1 MKKSLIPILVLAL
14 FIGGLT
20 TALAQEAKTERQIAR
35 EWKKRLRAMN
45 PLEFKALHEEHA
57 MLKAENTRISTDLVT
72 TMSQLDSA
80 KQEVEAYRSTVSVQK
95 ESYNDL
101 MAKYE
106 DLSAQMESSSA
117 FVTAS
122 EPAAKKSKGAIGG
135 SKNLAGGEALTK
147 SAGVVFSVQVGIV
160 ERQEVA
166 HKFAKSAILVKDASS
181 GTTRVMMGA
190 FRNFASADVLKEQMR
205 ELGIRDAWVVAYKD
219 GQRISVSSAMA
230 AGYSSPAATASR

>member
-1 MKKSLIPILVLAL
+1 MKTSLLTLVAVAML
-14 FIGGLT
+14 FVGF
-20 TALAQEAKTERQIAR
+20 ASNAQEAKTERQIAK

-72 TMSQLDSA
+72 AMSQLDSA
-80 KQEVEAYRSTVSVQK
+80 KQETETLRNTVSVQK

-106 DLSAQMESSSA
+106 DLNAQMESSAA
-117 FVTAS
+117 FVAPAG
-122 EPAAKKSKGAIGG
+122 PAAKQGKAAIGG
-135 SKNLAGGEALTK
+135 ARNLAQGEAITK

-205 ELGIRDAWVVAYKD
+205 ELGIKDAWVVAYKD
-219 GQRISVSSAMA
+219 GQRISISTAMA
-230 AGYSSPAATASR
+230 AAKGTAAAITASR